1 MDALDPS
8 LAPLLVR
15 FMRAP
20 AEEQRRLRAAMPG
33 IFTAEV
39 CEDLADAAAVL
50 HDATAQAADA
60 YDGAREAFSAA
71 GVAEAGTGAVG
82 ELPSPDDV
90 AAAADARFVEI
101 LRGLMTAAQAD
112 ADAASAD
119 AAGVTDDD
127 AAASDDVDFNALP
140 TFAKLQLVL
149 PHVAEF
155 AGLRPTV
162 SALEATCR
170 MWRVTLQAKATEALL
185 WQRLAKGAGLP
196 DAGRLRTRTDVIGTA
211 RAS

>member
-33 IFTAEV
+33 IFTVEV

-50 HDATAQAADA
+50 HEATAQAADA

-71 GVAEAGTGAVG
+71 GVAEAAAGAVG

-112 ADAASAD
+112 VD
-119 AAGVTDDD
+119 AAGATDDD
-127 AAASDDVDFNALP
+127 APADDDVDLNALP
-140 TFAKLQLVL
+140 TFAKLQMVL

-162 SALEATCR
+162 CALEATCR
-170 MWRVTLQAKATEALL
+170 MWRVTLQAKATEAPL
-185 WQRLAKGAGLP
+185 WQRLAKGAGIP
-196 DAGRLRTRTDVIGTA
+196 DAGRLRTRADVIGAA